1 MKRNLLITALL
12 LALPLCGLRAE
23 DAATE
28 IAARQEAEENFKRMN
43 ARVEDLQAAFD
54 SQKRNSESLQK
65 EIHKLQ
71 EEVAR
76 LNANSAGAATQE
88 SLKSLAKAIEEVD
101 RKRIADNERTL
112 AAFDQIAKLLGNKPP
127 SSTNRNPP
135 PPSGGGPTPPP
146 RTGGEKGNKYA
157 IRDTDTLSGIVI
169 ALNKQ
174 GYKIT
179 QKQIMDAN
187 PAVNWNRLKI
197 NQEIFIPEPNPK

>member
-1 MKRNLLITALL
+1 MKRKFLAAALL
-12 LALPLCGLRAE
+12 LTLPLGGLRAE

-28 IAARQEAEENFKRMN
+28 IAARQEAEENYKRMN
-43 ARVEDLQAAFD
+43 ARVEDLQAALE
-54 SQKRNSESLQK
+54 SQKRSFESLQK

-76 LNANSAGAATQE
+76 ITASNAGAATQE
-88 SLKSLAKAIEEVD
+88 SLKGLAKSIEEVD
-101 RKRIADNERTL
+101 KKRIADNERTL

-127 SSTNRNPP
+127 SSPNRNPAP
-135 PPSGGGPTPPP
+135 PTGGPATPP

-157 IRDTDTLSGIVI
+157 IRDKDTLSGLVI

-174 GYKIT
+174 GYKTT

-187 PAVNWNRLKI
+187 PGVNWNRLKI
-197 NQEIFIPEPNPK
+197 NQEIFIPEANPK